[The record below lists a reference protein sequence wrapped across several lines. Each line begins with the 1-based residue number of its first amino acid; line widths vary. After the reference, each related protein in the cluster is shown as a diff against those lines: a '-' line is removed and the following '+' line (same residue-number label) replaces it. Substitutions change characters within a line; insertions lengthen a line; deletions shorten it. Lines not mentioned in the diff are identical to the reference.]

1 MFCVQPLDKIR
12 IKNDSTSHAILAATD
27 KFVTEGTS
35 YSTNRFSA
43 TIATWVKFK
52 QSILYDPRDTS
63 GDIHVTSGLD
73 STTIKEHVGLQLTLS
88 LSKQQAYR
96 LFRYFCKLSAN
107 LLALYCSTGIDLLE
121 LSVDGMYSTIRS
133 KALWPLSAEL
143 RRGSLVDPFVL
154 CFI

>member
-35 YSTNRFSA
+35 YSTNRFST

-63 GDIHVTSGLD
+63 GDIHITSGLD

-88 LSKQQAYR
+88 LLKQQAYR

-143 RRGSLVDPFVL
+143 RRRSLVDPYVL